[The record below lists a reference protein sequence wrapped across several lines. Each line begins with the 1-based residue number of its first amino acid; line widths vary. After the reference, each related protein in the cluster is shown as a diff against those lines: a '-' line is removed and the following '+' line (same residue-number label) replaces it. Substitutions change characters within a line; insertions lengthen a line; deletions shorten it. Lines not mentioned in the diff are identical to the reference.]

1 MRRQIIQRL
10 FQIFVYENQVQE
22 EEEATSKIFNLI

>member
-22 EEEATSKIFNLI
+22 EEVTSKIFNLI

>member
-22 EEEATSKIFNLI
+22 EEAASKIFNLM

>member
-22 EEEATSKIFNLI
+22 EEATSKIFNLI